1 MSYLE
6 RINIETPEY
15 EEVTIEKDYCKLLI
29 KEDKKPRLF
38 LITNLTNVE
47 YYAMFAMNLFST
59 TIHNMV

>member
-6 RINIETPEY
+6 LINIETPEY
-15 EEVTIEKDYCKLLI
+15 EEVAIEKDYCKLLI
-29 KEDKKPRLF
+29 KQDKKTRLF
-38 LITNLTNVE
+38 LITNLPDIE